1 MAMTLATARLMLRE
15 PESGDV
21 DVLRAYHARNA
32 GRFAR
37 WDPLPGDD
45 PLVHA
50 GWIDARRAEAQ
61 AGKPATFLAFGR
73 DSREIAAIVSL
84 TSFGSEPSSAMLSYS
99 VDGSLEG
106 AGYAFEAV
114 GSVVSYAFAELGL
127 ERISAQ
133 YDPENVRSGRLL
145 ERLGFR
151 NVAITAVIPGME
163 HLMRAHVLAV
173 RDRPVEVTA

>member
-1 MAMTLATARLMLRE
+1 MTLDTARLILRE

-21 DVLRAYHARNA
+21 DLLRAYHARNA
-32 GRFAR
+32 ARFAR

-45 PLVHA
+45 ARVHA
-50 GWIDARRAEAQ
+50 GWVEARRAEAR
-61 AGKPATFLAFGR
+61 AGKPATFLAFVRGA
-73 DSREIAAIVSL
+73 RELAGIVSL
-84 TSFGSEPSSAMLSYS
+84 TSFNAEPPSATLSYS
-99 VDGSLEG
+99 IDAALEG

-114 GSVVSYAFAELGL
+114 GSVVTYAFDELRL

-163 HLMRAHVLAV
+163 RLMRAHVLAV